1 MADLLFSEENQG
13 KYSTQTETRNTEKL
27 KNKEKEKKKEK
38 KEKKKGKLKMKKK
51 KKEKNFRKRGGQTT
65 KHNNLGNKLL
75 SIAMILY

>member
-1 MADLLFSEENQG
+1 
-13 KYSTQTETRNTEKL
+13 
-27 KNKEKEKKKEK
+27 
-38 KEKKKGKLKMKKK
+38 MKKK